1 MLVAEAL
8 SNKEVG
14 RRLELSEGTVKI
26 HLHNTDGRDWIAQH
40 GAKELPIVAV
50 VESVIYIRTQSTD
63 S

>member
-1 MLVAEAL
+1 MMLVAKAL

-50 VESVIYIRTQSTD
+50 VESGLFT
-63 S
+63 